1 MDSLSDTQLVLAA
14 AASFAGIYGLL
25 SFVLPHSQIPLLSAV
40 FVGSNMISRTSVF
53 QRAIRSAVE
62 HSQRRRVALFSG
74 GDRNAPEEHRRFE
87 ALAGTA
93 KIELLS
99 AIKSLDAYS
108 KHCKNYNAR
117 RRKLFKLLSWRQQKL
132 CEEAGYLQ
140 KLKQIDLHI
149 DKNQRVL
156 HDIIYSAKQEYGLIY
171 RDFGLL
177 DGEKN
182 LPNTSSTNYRV
193 IEALTHFVRD
203 WTSDGAEE
211 CGPLLKFVKEQL
223 SKVIPE
229 NEAAD
234 TCIVVPGSG
243 LGRVAHEIATYRDYG
258 AVYAVE
264 FSGLM
269 HACNKFVY
277 QQKKDHTSIFPYI
290 HSCSNFVTTRAQFRE
305 RSLPSPTQP
314 SNLHLCLDDFR
325 YFTIPDKERYKN
337 VVVVSVFFVD
347 TAENIIDYLDVISQ
361 LTTPSKRNPVKN
373 GYWINVGP
381 LKYGTAAQA
390 ELNVEEIQTVRKR
403 MGWKDLCT
411 ENTLDSREKPVI
423 GYITDKESMWQGFYG
438 LSKWT
443 SAQNGNER
451 KHKN

>member
-25 SFVLPHSQIPLLSAV
+25 SFVLPHSQIPLLLAV

-53 QRAIRSAVE
+53 QRAIRLAVE
-62 HSQRRRVALFSG
+62 HLQRRRVALFSG

-99 AIKSLDAYS
+99 AIKSLDAYL

-223 SKVIPE
+223 LKVIPE

-277 QQKKDHTSIFPYI
+277 QQKKDHTVKTWDLVTSKCVDTRSTGFSLLSI
-290 HSCSNFVTTRAQFRE
+290 AQ
-305 RSLPSPTQP
+305 LPQVNLLATGS
-314 SNLHLCLDDFR
+314 SARHINLHDPRALSGATELQTTKLLGHT
-325 YFTIPDKERYKN
+325 YF
-337 VVVVSVFFVD
+337 VVSLAVCP
-347 TAENIIDYLDVISQ
+347 N
-361 LTTPSKRNPVKN
+361 NPQMFAS
-373 GYWINVGP
+373 GSHDG
-381 LKYGTAAQA
+381 
-390 ELNVEEIQTVRKR
+390 TVRVWDVRSDQPLYTIKR
-403 MGWKDLCT
+403 ESGAPQGQNKVFGVAWDKD
-411 ENTLDSREKPVI
+411 I
-423 GYITDKESMWQGFYG
+423 GIVSGGEDKKLQIN
-438 LSKWT
+438 K
-443 SAQNGNER
+443 GN
-451 KHKN
+451 NIA